1 MAVLNQLKRS
11 DELDFVLSCIIIAT
25 TLSAIVIGSQYY
37 ELSIRETEGMQ
48 VLASIP
54 VIVIIIM
61 LFVWCLASRN
71 LNYSMT
77 AIVLMSLSAILLGSL
92 SYQELATNY
101 LDECSILTAEYESVQ
116 LRDCM
121 SHASVNPDATGAEII
136 KALTVKTEA
145 THIVADLLKRPLKP

>member
-1 MAVLNQLKRS
+1 MATLNQPKKS
-11 DELDFVLSCIIIAT
+11 DGLDFVLSCIIIAT
-25 TLSAIVIGSQYY
+25 TLSTIVVGSQYY

-54 VIVIIIM
+54 VIVIIM

-71 LNYSMT
+71 LNYLMT

-92 SYQELATNY
+92 NYQELATNY
-101 LDECSILTAEYESVQ
+101 FDECSILTAEYESVQ

-121 SHASVNPDATGAEII
+121 SHASVNTDATGAEII

-145 THIVADLLKRPLKP
+145 THTVADLLKRPLNP